1 MVERISLGHFH
12 FEISLV
18 LRDSV
23 LMSKLVFNSEI
34 WYNLSNQQL
43 VKLEQVDEMFLRQVF
58 NVAKSTPREGL
69 YIECGKL
76 PVKHL
81 VKMRRLMYYWHIIH
95 RNDDELISKFYTAQS
110 LDPSNGDWVLQ
121 VKKDK
126 KDIGLNISEEEIRS
140 MSKDRFKSIVKQKI
154 EKLGIEYLEKVKNSH
169 SKTEFL
175 NLKKFSPQE
184 YLLSKTLKTVEVQN
198 LFKLRNNM
206 INVKENFK
214 SSSINSM
221 WCRICYLFRE
231 TQQHLLDCPPLRL
244 KLSGIVDFDK
254 LNYSMIYGTL
264 KNQEYFTRNYSIIL
278 SARQDIMDDKV
289 D

>member
-1 MVERISLGHFH
+1 M
-12 FEISLV
+12 
-18 LRDSV
+18 
-23 LMSKLVFNSEI
+23 
-34 WYNLSNQQL
+34 
-43 VKLEQVDEMFLRQVF
+43 
-58 NVAKSTPREGL
+58 
-69 YIECGKL
+69 
-76 PVKHL
+76 
-81 VKMRRLMYYWHIIH
+81 
-95 RNDDELISKFYTAQS
+95 
-110 LDPSNGDWVLQ
+110 
-121 VKKDK
+121 
-126 KDIGLNISEEEIRS
+126 
-140 MSKDRFKSIVKQKI
+140 
-154 EKLGIEYLEKVKNSH
+154 KNSH